1 MDKSKLKSILSSAI
15 SEGAPRFAIIP
26 QGYNLELCQI
36 CSNVQEETIYLLF
49 LSKNSQNLTDCCLC
63 RYNLGDIAGCT
74 SIYLRACGLAIPLAS
89 GAMGVRLQRALDE
102 AQQLRAARREDDAA
116 WKLRKAFDAVLSE
129 PTVVSSSKSSHAA
142 QENAMSFRVGNML
155 CSVRNIDVTNKNLK
169 VWRSN
174 CSEVGLLVNTSMTS
188 GTRIT
193 RITRLTRMRRG
204 QLALKQKKEL
214 DG

>member
-1 MDKSKLKSILSSAI
+1 
-15 SEGAPRFAIIP
+15 
-26 QGYNLELCQI
+26 
-36 CSNVQEETIYLLF
+36 
-49 LSKNSQNLTDCCLC
+49 
-63 RYNLGDIAGCT
+63 
-74 SIYLRACGLAIPLAS
+74 
-89 GAMGVRLQRALDE
+89 
-102 AQQLRAARREDDAA
+102 
-116 WKLRKAFDAVLSE
+116 
-129 PTVVSSSKSSHAA
+129 
-142 QENAMSFRVGNML
+142 MSFRVGNML